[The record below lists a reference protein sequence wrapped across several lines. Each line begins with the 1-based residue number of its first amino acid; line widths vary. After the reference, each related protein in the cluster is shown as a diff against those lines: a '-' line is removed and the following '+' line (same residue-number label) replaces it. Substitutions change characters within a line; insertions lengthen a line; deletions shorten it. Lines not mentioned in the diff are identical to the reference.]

1 MYVCVCMYFRT
12 DVCVCLVDCSSI
24 EKDKDRMRRPDPSL
38 VICPC

>member
-12 DVCVCLVDCSSI
+12 DVCVCLVDFSST
-24 EKDKDRMRRPDPSL
+24 EKDKDRRPDPSF